1 MTGWEVQ
8 EMWEAEAAAE
18 WERINAPDP
27 AEREMEQA
35 AVEMKKG
42 ADLIDKAEN
51 ALLDAVSS
59 LDGYPMAD
67 RVESLLNDLM
77 DLRID
82 IKSLAD
88 KYERG
93 LRE

>member
-18 WERINAPDP
+18 WERINAQDP

>member
-51 ALLDAVSS
+51 ALLDAVSR

>member
-59 LDGYPMAD
+59 LDGYPMSD

>member
-8 EMWEAEAAAE
+8 EMWEADAAAE
-18 WERINAPDP
+18 WERLNAPDP
-27 AEREMEQA
+27 AELEMEQA

-51 ALLDAVSS
+51 ALVDAVSR

-77 DLRID
+77 DLRVD
-82 IKSLAD
+82 IESLAD

>member
-8 EMWEAEAAAE
+8 EMWEADAAAE
-18 WERINAPDP
+18 WERLNASDP
-27 AEREMEQA
+27 AELEMEQA

-51 ALLDAVSS
+51 ALVDAVSR

-77 DLRID
+77 DLRVD
-82 IKSLAD
+82 IESLAD